1 MRIIAGTK
9 RGMKLLSPKTFDTRP
24 ITDRVKE
31 SVFSIIY
38 KYDLPADKKVA
49 DVFCGT
55 GSLGLEALSRGASF
69 VTFIEKAP
77 KVVETLNK
85 NIEKAGFVK
94 NTKVIR
100 ANAFQIGAPVGFEEE
115 KYDLVFVDPPYKMS
129 INTKAGSQL
138 YSLLVLLND
147 QLAENGVVIVRTQS
161 SVHLLDEYENL
172 RIIDRRQWGT
182 MAVTI
187 LRFNDLECEQ
197 NDQ

>member
-55 GSLGLEALSRGASF
+55 GSLGLESLSRGASF

-77 KVVETLNK
+77 KVVQTLEK

-100 ANAFQIGAPVGFEEE
+100 ANAFQIGAPVSFEEE

-138 YSLLVLLND
+138 YSLLILLND
-147 QLAENGVVIVRTQS
+147 QLAENGIVIVRTQS

-172 RIIDRRQWGT
+172 EIIDRRQWGT

-187 LRFNDLECEQ
+187 LQMKDLERKQ

>member
-49 DVFCGT
+49 DVFSGT

-138 YSLLVLLND
+138 YNLLILLND
-147 QLAENGVVIVRTQS
+147 QLAENGIVIVRTQS

>member
-138 YSLLVLLND
+138 YNLLILLND
-147 QLAENGVVIVRTQS
+147 QLAENGITIVRTQS
-161 SVHLLDEYENL
+161 NVHLLDEYAVLHL
-172 RIIDRRQWGT
+172 RK
-182 MAVTI
+182 
-187 LRFNDLECEQ
+187 
-197 NDQ
+197 